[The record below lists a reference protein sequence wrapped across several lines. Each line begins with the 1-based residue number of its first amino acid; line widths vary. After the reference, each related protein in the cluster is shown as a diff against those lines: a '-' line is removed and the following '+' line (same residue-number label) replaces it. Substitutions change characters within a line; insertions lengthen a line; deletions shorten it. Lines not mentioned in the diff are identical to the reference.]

1 MWELLNRGFTDVWV
15 KRIRGGSVPVSGT
28 PDLTCG
34 DQPYTGYNCEIVDKI
49 LFRGNGYVTLDATD
63 YVVRT
68 DAKNPAGQDLSDH
81 PPVQTNWAYSTDPNI
96 QLSDGWG
103 GPHGDAFDDVSL
115 LPDNPVV
122 KTLTIRSGDRLDHV
136 ETTLSNGYVFS
147 HGGSGGSAGS
157 LTLSGGEY
165 LSSATL
171 CSGEEA
177 GHTRVFYAQFSTN
190 TGRTLTGG
198 TATSS
203 CTTYT
208 APSGFQIVAFHGR
221 SSDEVDRLG
230 MVYTRRQAAVPRPE
244 IFFQIANRASG
255 RCLDITGA
263 AAANGTAIEQWD
275 CNGGDWQK
283 WSYDVKTGLI
293 RSKQN
298 ARYCLDNGGQFA
310 NGAKLI
316 LWQCVGNAN
325 QRFTADTSAGTIRM
339 RFLPDQAM
347 DGYGTDSGA
356 AVGTWGFWGG
366 QNQLWNFVR

>member
-103 GPHGDAFDDVSL
+103 SPHGDAFDDVSL

-208 APSGFQIVAFHGR
+208 ASSGFQIVAFHGR

-263 AAANGTAIEQWD
+263 AAANGTVIEQWD

-293 RSKQN
+293 RSKQD

-356 AVGTWGFWGG
+356 AVGTWGFLGG

>member
-1 MWELLNRGFTDVWV
+1 
-15 KRIRGGSVPVSGT
+15 
-28 PDLTCG
+28 
-34 DQPYTGYNCEIVDKI
+34 
-49 LFRGNGYVTLDATD
+49 
-63 YVVRT
+63 
-68 DAKNPAGQDLSDH
+68 
-81 PPVQTNWAYSTDPNI
+81 
-96 QLSDGWG
+96 
-103 GPHGDAFDDVSL
+103 
-115 LPDNPVV
+115 
-122 KTLTIRSGDRLDHV
+122 
-136 ETTLSNGYVFS
+136 
-147 HGGSGGSAGS
+147 
-157 LTLSGGEY
+157 LSGGEY

-221 SSDEVDRLG
+221 SADEVDRLG
-230 MVYTRRQAAVPRPE
+230 MVYTRRQTAVPGPATY
-244 IFFQIANRASG
+244 FQIVNRASG

-275 CNGGDWQK
+275 CNGGDWQN

-293 RSKQN
+293 RSKQD

-325 QRFTADTSAGTIRM
+325 QRFMADTSTGTIRM
-339 RFLPDQAM
+339 RSLPDQAM
-347 DGYGTDSGA
+347 DGYGTDNGA